1 MRIPILVACLV
12 AAGCNRKEAPSCDVV
27 AAHVQEL
34 FGGAGDPYAVE
45 LRTAF
50 GARCAEDVWSAE
62 MRSCVASTK
71 SLVEPQSCKQK
82 LTAVQVKNLEEALA
96 AIDERAAKSILPG
109 ACTRYE
115 KLLASVLTCDVLPQ
129 TARDQLKT
137 NFDTFKA
144 TWPDVAD
151 KRTLE
156 PICGSAIQTVKT
168 AAGTCPGAATW

>member
-1 MRIPILVACLV
+1 VRIPILVVCLV

-27 AAHVQEL
+27 ADHVKEL

-45 LRTAF
+45 LRSAF

-82 LTAVQVKNLEEALA
+82 LTPVQVKNLEEALA
-96 AIDERAAKSILPG
+96 TIDDRAAKSIIPG

-129 TARDQLKT
+129 SARDQLKT
-137 NFDTFKA
+137 NFDAFKA
-144 TWPDVAD
+144 TWPEVVD